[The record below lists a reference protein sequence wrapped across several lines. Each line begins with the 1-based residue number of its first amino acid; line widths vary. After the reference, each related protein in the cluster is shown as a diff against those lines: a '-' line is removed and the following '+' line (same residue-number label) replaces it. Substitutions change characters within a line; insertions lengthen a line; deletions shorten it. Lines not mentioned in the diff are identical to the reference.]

1 MRTKLRLYA
10 AVFGIVALGVLVSG
24 TAVASAHGDGKRTLR
39 IEASQIQFE
48 VVDLGTEG
56 TSLGDEFV
64 LSEALSVRGRE
75 VGTSGV
81 VCTVTEFTPP
91 YEVTT
96 YHCVGTLSLRR
107 GQITLQGLI
116 ELQGLDDPGPFTV
129 AITGGTGA
137 FRGAGGEAVVREM
150 AASAVYKLHF
160 DSRKDSHKKHHHGR

>member
-10 AVFGIVALGVLVSG
+10 GMFAIVALGVLVSS
-24 TAVASAHGDGKRTLR
+24 TAVATAHGDGKRTLR
-39 IEASQIQFE
+39 ISASQIQFE
-48 VVDLGTEG
+48 VVDLGPEG

-81 VCTVTEFTPP
+81 VCTVTEFSPP

-96 YHCVGTLSLRR
+96 YHCVGTLSLGR

-116 ELQGLDDPGPFTV
+116 ELQSLDDPGPFIV

-150 AASAVYKLHF
+150 GASAVYKLHF
-160 DSRKDSHKKHHHGR
+160 DSRKKHHHHGR